1 MVLEENKSFLLNEN
15 IVLKNEAKV
24 LHQKRSSDEE
34 QRNKAEEGKEGG
46 NDNTTISRELKSLQ
60 KELQRFKKFTFD
72 KLDELTGRGGSS
84 SSSSLSS
91 SSSDE
96 GELSASQKESE
107 GLQKH
112 QPSPAKKTTSP
123 KSRGKKNGKQK
134 KSRVSSATL
143 RYEGNTPQTAELS
156 PDESGHT
163 IPLIPGEESYSQVVR
178 GSTKSPQSSDYDEE
192 EKARRIE
199 GIRKRREAR
208 ESKTLIFSSSITR
221 DITRQHRSFNEKC
234 KNSDV
239 TIHEFKGKKATD
251 IVKYMIPHLE
261 EEQPSSVM
269 FVAGGN
275 DLSNQDMP
283 IDEIEKVANCLVEG
297 GLVCRNE
304 HGVNN
309 VYISSIMPR
318 EHSNFQGNRHRL
330 NNLLRDMCKEFNFT
344 FIENKNIV
352 LRDHGHHDGVHL
364 NVEGSDMLRGNLLDV
379 LNC

>member
-1 MVLEENKSFLLNEN
+1 M
-15 IVLKNEAKV
+15 
-24 LHQKRSSDEE
+24 
-34 QRNKAEEGKEGG
+34 
-46 NDNTTISRELKSLQ
+46 
-60 KELQRFKKFTFD
+60 
-72 KLDELTGRGGSS
+72 
-84 SSSSLSS
+84 
-91 SSSDE
+91 
-96 GELSASQKESE
+96 
-107 GLQKH
+107 
-112 QPSPAKKTTSP
+112 
-123 KSRGKKNGKQK
+123 
-134 KSRVSSATL
+134 
-143 RYEGNTPQTAELS
+143 S
-156 PDESGHT
+156 PDESGRT
-163 IPLIPGEESYSQVVR
+163 IPLIPGNESYSQVVR
-178 GSTKSPQSSDYDEE
+178 GSTDSPESTDYDDE
-192 EKARRIE
+192 EKARRIAAIKE
-199 GIRKRREAR
+199 RRKAR

-221 DITRQHRSFNEKC
+221 DITRQQRSFNEKC
-234 KNSDV
+234 TSSDV

-275 DLSNQDMP
+275 DLTNRDMK
-283 IDEIEKVANCLVEG
+283 IDEIERVANCLVEG

-304 HGVNN
+304 HGVNH

-330 NNLLRDMCKEFNFT
+330 NNLLREMCKEFNFT